1 MVVCYV
7 FGMLVLMHSTAKPED
22 VEAVAEKI
30 RTLGFVPHKMPGAQR
45 IAVAI
50 TGNPGPVDPGLF
62 QHLPGVAEAVSIS
75 KPFKLASRETHPD
88 DTVISIKTATA
99 TAPSNIGGG
108 VFGIIAGPCAVET
121 REQTLA
127 AARAAKAAGA
137 TFLRGGAYKPRTSP
151 YSFQGTK
158 LDGLKILAE
167 ARHETGLPVVT
178 EVVDT
183 THIDKVAEYAD
194 VLQIGTRNAQNF
206 ALLEAVSQIRK
217 PVLLKRGMS
226 STIQEFLMAAEYI
239 VKGGNYQVILCERG
253 IRTFEPMTR
262 NTLDLGS
269 IPLIKRLSHLPIVVD
284 PSHGTGDSLL
294 VRPMARAALA
304 AGADGIMVDVHPEPE
319 RALCDGPQSLRPG
332 EFAELMVTLRKI
344 GDILGVRM

>member
-1 MVVCYV
+1 
-7 FGMLVLMHSTAKPED
+7 MLILMHSTATDGD
-22 VEAVAEKI
+22 VEAVAQKVRE
-30 RTLGFVPHKMPGAQR
+30 LGFQPHKMPGAQR

-50 TGNPGPVDPGLF
+50 TGNPGPVDPNHF
-62 QHLPGVAEAVSIS
+62 AHMMGVAEAVSIS
-75 KPFKLASRETHPD
+75 KPWKLVSRETHPH
-88 DTVISIKTATA
+88 DTVVSITTPKLEARL
-99 TAPSNIGGG
+99 GGG

-127 AARAAKAAGA
+127 SARAVRAAGA
-137 TFLRGGAYKPRTSP
+137 RFLRGGAFKPRTSP

-158 LDGLKILAE
+158 LEGLKILAE
-167 ARHETGLPVVT
+167 ARAETGMPVVT
-178 EVVDT
+178 EV
-183 THIDKVAEYAD
+183 IDPSHVELVAEYAD

-217 PVLLKRGMS
+217 PVMLKRGMS

-269 IPLIKRLSHLPIVVD
+269 IPLIKRLTHLPIIVD
-284 PSHGTGDSLL
+284 PSHGTGDSAL
-294 VRPMARAALA
+294 VAPMARAALA
-304 AGADGIMVDVHPEPE
+304 AGADGVMVDVHPDPQT
-319 RALCDGPQSLRPG
+319 ALCDGPQSLRPT
-332 EFAELMVTLRKI
+332 EFAALMDSLRAI
-344 GDILGVRM
+344 GHAVGASLPT

>member
-1 MVVCYV
+1 
-7 FGMLVLMHSTAKPED
+7 MLILMHPTASTAEVD
-22 VEAVAEKI
+22 AVAEKI
-30 RTLGFVPHKMPGAQR
+30 RSLGFQPHKMPGAQR
-45 IAVAI
+45 IAVAV
-50 TGNPGPVDPGLF
+50 TGNPGPVDPAHF
-62 QHLPGVAEAVSIS
+62 QHLPGVVEAVSIS
-75 KPFKLASRETHPD
+75 KPWKLASRETHPH
-88 DTVISIKTATA
+88 DTVVSVKTTGAA
-99 TAPSNIGGG
+99 GRESKLGGG
-108 VFGIIAGPCAVET
+108 IFGIIAGPCAVEG

-127 AARAAKAAGA
+127 AARAAKGAGA

-167 ARHETGLPVVT
+167 ARAETGLPVVT
-178 EVVDT
+178 EVLDT
-183 THIDKVAEYAD
+183 QHVEVVAEYAD

-206 ALLEAVSQIRK
+206 ALLEAVSQVKK

-253 IRTFEPMTR
+253 IRPFEPMTR

-269 IPLIKRLSHLPIVVD
+269 IPLIKRLTHLPIVVD
-284 PSHGTGDSLL
+284 PSHATGDSLL
-294 VRPMARAALA
+294 VRPMALAAMA

-319 RALCDGPQSLRPG
+319 KALCDGPQSLRPE
-332 EFAELMVTLRKI
+332 EFGELMTTLRAMAEVLKVS
-344 GDILGVRM
+344 L